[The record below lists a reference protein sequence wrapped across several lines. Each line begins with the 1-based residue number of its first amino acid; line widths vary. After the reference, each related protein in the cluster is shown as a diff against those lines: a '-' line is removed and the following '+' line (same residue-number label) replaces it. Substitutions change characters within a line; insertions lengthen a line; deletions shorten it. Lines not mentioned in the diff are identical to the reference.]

1 MISIVMPVYNGEKY
15 LKQSIESVLYQ
26 TYNDWELIIVNDCST
41 DNSRQIMESYA
52 NKDNRIKIID
62 NIINLK
68 VAKSLNKGFAI
79 AGGKY
84 FTWTSDDNLFKPNA
98 LQELS
103 EYLDRNP
110 KVGLV
115 YSDADVVDAS
125 LNFISEDR
133 NDPEMLLYADC
144 VGASFMYRKEVADK
158 IGEYDSEMFLV
169 DDYDYWI
176 RISKEYKIAHLNK
189 NLYIYRMHADN
200 LTSTRKSECVKQL
213 YNLRKKHLNYLVEN
227 VDLKYREMLFLDM
240 ISQNLDEFDF
250 LCKIFWDD
258 KDKSLKY
265 NWIKLS
271 DNIYLKNKIVLFG
284 AGIIAKRAINL
295 FGRDNIACII
305 DNNKDKFKDNLEG
318 IKIISLYDYINDKA
332 LNKDNQIIIA
342 VGSRYVMD
350 IAKQLYNMG
359 ISEFAWFKVI
369 ENNKYKM

>member
-62 NIINLK
+62 NVINLK

-79 AGGKY
+79 ASGKY

-103 EYLDRNP
+103 EYLDGNP

-227 VDLKYREMLFLDM
+227 VELKYREMLFLDM